1 MVFKAA
7 VTALLLKI
15 AYVDW
20 KTKNI
25 KNKNI
30 LLLMFLGLVNMWII
44 SEMSFVQR
52 LVGFLAVSVPLLILV
67 LIVPGSI
74 GGGDI
79 KLMAAAGFLLG
90 MYEIWRAFVI
100 GIFIAGVYSM
110 YLLLMGRG
118 NKKTE
123 IALGP
128 FLCIGIII
136 VFGSLF

>member
-1 MVFKAA
+1 M
-7 VTALLLKI
+7 TALLMRI

-25 KNKNI
+25 KNRNI
-30 LLLMFLGLVNMWII
+30 LLLMFLGLGTMRILSVII
-44 SEMSFVQR
+44 FVQR
-52 LVGFLAVSVPLLILV
+52 IGGFLIVSVPLFILA

-90 MYEIWRAFVI
+90 MHEIWRAFVI
-100 GIFIAGVYSM
+100 GILIAGVYVM
-110 YLLLMGRG
+110 YLLSMGRI

-128 FLCIGIII
+128 FLCIGISI
-136 VFGSLF
+136 VFWT

>member
-1 MVFKAA
+1 M
-7 VTALLLKI
+7 TALLMKI
-15 AYVDW
+15 AYGDW

-25 KNKNI
+25 KNGNI
-30 LLLMFLGLVNMWII
+30 LLLMFLGFGAMWII
-44 SEMSFVQR
+44 SEISLVQR
-52 LVGFLAVSVPLLILV
+52 MGGFLIISVPLFILA

-100 GIFIAGVYSM
+100 GILIAGAYAM
-110 YLLLMGRG
+110 CLLIMRRA

-128 FLCIGIII
+128 FLCMGIII
-136 VFGSLF
+136 VFWV